1 MKLTVHDVG
10 HGLCV
15 SLMHWNGNVML
26 WDCGHQDD
34 NRPSDFLPR
43 SRVSKVDC
51 FFVTNYDEDHISDL
65 PNLRRTV
72 DLKSLCRNKSISGS
86 RLRALKL
93 QSGPLSPAME
103 SMLDMIDRYTI
114 EPLVP
119 PLDTRFPGVRYS
131 VHYNQYS
138 SEFPDTNNISLVTFL
153 ECGNTK
159 FIIPGDLEVKGWKG
173 FLGQSAFRNEL
184 VGVNVFIASHHGRE
198 NGYCEEVFRFCHP
211 GVFVFSDSVI
221 KHATQEMAQRYARH
235 APGVLFNGQT
245 RRVLSTRKD
254 GSICVDMELI

>member
-34 NRPSDFLPR
+34 NRPSNFLPR
-43 SRVSKVDC
+43 SGVSKADC

-72 DLKSLCRNKSISGS
+72 DLKSLCRNNSISS
-86 RLRALKL
+86 HQLRTLKYK
-93 QSGPLSPAME
+93 SGPISRAME
-103 SMLDMIDRYTI
+103 SMLDMIDRYTGG
-114 EPLVP
+114 PLVP
-119 PLDTRFPGVRYS
+119 APDFPGVRYS
-131 VHYNQYS
+131 VYYNQYS
-138 SEFPDTNNISLVTFL
+138 FEFPDTNNISLVTFL

-173 FLGQSAFRNEL
+173 LLGRQAFRNEL
-184 VGVNVFIASHHGRE
+184 AGVNVFVASHHGRE
-198 NGYCEEVFRFCHP
+198 NGYCEDVFGFCRP
-211 GVFVFSDSVI
+211 DVFVFSDSPI

-235 APGVLFNGQT
+235 ASGVQFNGKT
-245 RRVLSTRKD
+245 RYVLSTRND
-254 GSICVDMELI
+254 GPISWAWN